1 MAKQPTSQPN
11 LLTIPPRAAVLLLR
25 NGGVH
30 HCPPLRSEEFLQF
43 CTLCGIAINEP
54 RLLQFERLG
63 IFMPLFRVYRSKA
76 RQPLRLP
83 LANNRWFRLGY
94 AVDCTQGETHA
105 VPERNG
111 GDSEAYYSR
120 FQIASLLFVLAQFT
134 MSINLEEFLDNHLN
148 DAAWVGRGA
157 QLRRL
162 AKQFGKL
169 SDYTR
174 QFRPAID
181 LLCQFISDRYFPHT
195 RSNQRTREVSQGGL
209 KWDRWMVV
217 GDTAWRWEQYARVW
231 DSSVTKRAFK
241 LTPDRLRHAY
251 EALSLQQSHHD
262 PLEHWYQ
269 LMQFASPR
277 ERDRLKGKAFA
288 AQAMRGGALMLRLL
302 YRDLY
307 REELPDP
314 NEVRGTILTHIPEL
328 AVRADARRHMEL
340 ITNRFDLN
348 SAPKLTLFVEGASEE
363 AAVKTIFER
372 FFGAHAGTHQIE
384 VINLGGVD
392 NATGGRK
399 MDRFRAILR
408 LVDYLHHHQTFT
420 FLILD
425 NENNARKLKEAAKS
439 FASTLHTNRY
449 ATRPEYIKIWRSSF
463 EFDNFSATE
472 IAHAMTALA
481 RGNAAFS
488 PQDIIHCKK
497 SENPGAKLSDLYSQ
511 RTNAGLNKVDLSAA
525 LVEMMFDPETRKA
538 PANRPLISTLA
549 QVVRLAAKNPFP
561 TMQEVWERNQ
571 VSSYLGRTRLRIRRK
586 PKKKGQ
592 G

>member
-1 MAKQPTSQPN
+1 M
-11 LLTIPPRAAVLLLR
+11 
-25 NGGVH
+25 
-30 HCPPLRSEEFLQF
+30 
-43 CTLCGIAINEP
+43 
-54 RLLQFERLG
+54 
-63 IFMPLFRVYRSKA
+63 
-76 RQPLRLP
+76 
-83 LANNRWFRLGY
+83 
-94 AVDCTQGETHA
+94 
-105 VPERNG
+105 
-111 GDSEAYYSR
+111 
-120 FQIASLLFVLAQFT
+120 
-134 MSINLEEFLDNHLN
+134 
-148 DAAWVGRGA
+148 
-157 QLRRL
+157 
-162 AKQFGKL
+162 
-169 SDYTR
+169 
-174 QFRPAID
+174 
-181 LLCQFISDRYFPHT
+181 
-195 RSNQRTREVSQGGL
+195 
-209 KWDRWMVV
+209 
-217 GDTAWRWEQYARVW
+217 
-231 DSSVTKRAFK
+231 
-241 LTPDRLRHAY
+241 
-251 EALSLQQSHHD
+251 
-262 PLEHWYQ
+262 
-269 LMQFASPR
+269 
-277 ERDRLKGKAFA
+277 
-288 AQAMRGGALMLRLL
+288 
-302 YRDLY
+302 
-307 REELPDP
+307 
-314 NEVRGTILTHIPEL
+314 
-328 AVRADARRHMEL
+328 
-340 ITNRFDLN
+340 
-348 SAPKLTLFVEGASEE
+348 
-363 AAVKTIFER
+363 
-372 FFGAHAGTHQIE
+372 
-384 VINLGGVD
+384 INLGGVD